1 MSYILLSIV
10 LFSFNNVLWKKNLE
24 KTNTFFLISYRA
36 FFTSIFTLIMLFLF
50 LKSIPKVEDILKI
63 IFGSLL
69 GAVGLICMLKAIK
82 NNALQWLGIYNLI
95 GVLIIYA
102 HLYLFEGF
110 TKTPS
115 YMGLAFIVVGYAS
128 FLVFNTNKTTK
139 VALKTHV
146 LFLIMIIC
154 FSYSSIIHWKNL
166 TNDIS
171 PLFIVANQEMV
182 VFIISSF
189 FLLFN
194 FKKEIKRAN
203 YQKNVQKVL
212 IMSVLIVVAMYFSFK
227 GIKITDPLIAS
238 VLFLANPI
246 TTILFSSLFFKER
259 ISLIQITAILL
270 ISIGAFLIH
279 FQTN

>member
-1 MSYILLSIV
+1 MGYILLSIV

-50 LKSIPKVEDILKI
+50 LKTIPKVEDILKI
-63 IFGSLL
+63 TFGSLL
-69 GAVGLICMLKAIK
+69 GAIGLICMLKAIK

-95 GVLIIYA
+95 GVLINYA

-110 TKTPS
+110 TKKPS
-115 YMGLAFIVVGYAS
+115 YMGLAFIVLGYAS

-182 VFIISSF
+182 VFVISSF
-189 FLLFN
+189 FLHFN
-194 FKKEIKRAN
+194 FKKEIKRIN
-203 YQKNVQKVL
+203 YHNNVQKVL
-212 IMSVLIVVAMYFSFK
+212 IMSVLVVVAIYFSFK

-238 VLFLANPI
+238 VLFLANPLS
-246 TTILFSSLFFKER
+246 TILFSSLFFKER